1 MTKVLT
7 KLADYLNMTYDNY
20 SHFPH
25 YINQK
30 WGHVNLVEE
39 KRRYIRG
46 TEQKEE
52 IRKHNRVNTEN
63 DYPLEVQI
71 MGDAFLDVLG
81 TKEISSSEVGIIVP
95 HEFRG
100 LNIDKEVDLILTLLN
115 ETPFKAKGIIRHK
128 GEYDSNA
135 KKGHFSVKLTNIAN
149 KNKKMIDRFVRKRFD
164 SRN

>member
-7 KLADYLNMTYDNY
+7 KLADYLSMTYDNY
-20 SHFPH
+20 SLFPD

-30 WGHVNLVEE
+30 GEHKNLVEE

-52 IRKHNRVNTEN
+52 KRKHIRVNIEH

-81 TKEISSSEVGIIVP
+81 TKDISSSGVGVIVP

-100 LNIDKEVDLILTLLN
+100 LNINKEVDLILTLLN

-128 GEYDSNA
+128 GKYDGNSE
-135 KKGHFSVKLTNIAN
+135 KGHFSVKFTNIAN